1 MTPVPADYAD
11 LPQLRGRATVEMT
24 LKKPN
29 GEQFDIE
36 GTLFKEAKMKMIIDG
51 YAGKRLLPLTYCYL
65 FYLLVNNCCAVFTE
79 STGD

>member
-1 MTPVPADYAD
+1 MTPVPADYSD

-36 GTLFKEAKMKMIIDG
+36 GTLFKEAKMRMIIDG
-51 YAGKRLLPLTYCYL
+51 YAGKRSIFLTYCNVCSIYSSML
-65 FYLLVNNCCAVFTE
+65 ML
-79 STGD
+79 